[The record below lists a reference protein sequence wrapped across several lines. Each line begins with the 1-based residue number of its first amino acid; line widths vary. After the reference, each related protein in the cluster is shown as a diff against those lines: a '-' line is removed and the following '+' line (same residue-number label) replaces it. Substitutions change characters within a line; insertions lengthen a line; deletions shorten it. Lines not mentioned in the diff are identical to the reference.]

1 MSERLYLIVISL
13 TEAFQISKKHF
24 WINAARMPDSNGANA
39 VLGLRQLARFR
50 VRELRRLAEMT
61 QQRSFEVTRVR
72 NGIRDGTRRI
82 IHAAGVCVD
91 VRERKS
97 NIIHAAG
104 VRGGFTSSAPRARN
118 ALRSQEKLSAR
129 RRRFDCGGGQDKPA
143 QSICRAA
150 KLSSCPAAKPH
161 PTGRGGGSL
170 LASKVGYYVEFRIM
184 VSQGLRDAGDEALM
198 LFRG

>member
-61 QQRSFEVTRVR
+61 QQRSFEVTRAR

-91 VRERKS
+91 VRERTGS
-97 NIIHAAG
+97 IIHAAG
-104 VRGGFTSSAPRARN
+104 VRGGSHHPR
-118 ALRSQEKLSAR
+118 K
-129 RRRFDCGGGQDKPA
+129 
-143 QSICRAA
+143 
-150 KLSSCPAAKPH
+150 
-161 PTGRGGGSL
+161 GR
-170 LASKVGYYVEFRIM
+170 VTR
-184 VSQGLRDAGDEALM
+184 
-198 LFRG
+198 